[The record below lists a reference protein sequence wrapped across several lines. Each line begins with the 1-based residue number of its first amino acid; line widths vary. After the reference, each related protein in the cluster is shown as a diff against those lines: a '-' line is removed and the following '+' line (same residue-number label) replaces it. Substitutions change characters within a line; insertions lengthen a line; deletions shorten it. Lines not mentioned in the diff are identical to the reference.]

1 MRSSV
6 ELIVFLFEM
15 FHSAEEYYLSKDRKY
30 LVGFSGLTFHFTG
43 VNFPGKHLD
52 IK

>member
-1 MRSSV
+1 MRSLI
-6 ELIVFLFEM
+6 ELIGFLFEM
-15 FHSAEEYYLSKDRKY
+15 FRGAEEYYSSKDCKH
-30 LVGFSGLTFHFTG
+30 LAVFSGLSFHFTG